1 VWMLDLKPRG
11 ESYDPDP
18 KMEENLRQA
27 FVPQDAKVCQGV
39 ARLGPMMSMMSMMLM
54 AYDDLRSHTLRLK
67 V

>member
-1 VWMLDLKPRG
+1 MLDLKPRG

-54 AYDDLRSHTLRLK
+54 AYDDLRSHTIRLK

>member
-1 VWMLDLKPRG
+1 MLDLKPG
-11 ESYDPDP
+11 GDSYDPDP